1 MHVKAEIMDAN
12 AIDRSIARIT
22 YEILEKNKGTAG
34 LCIVG
39 IYTRGAQIAK
49 RVAAKIKEIE
59 GTDVEIGFLDI
70 TPYRDDRQGKA
81 PAKPASH
88 LPFSLEGRTVILMD
102 DVMYTGRSV
111 RAAIDGLF
119 TFGRPQ
125 CIQLAVLVDRGHRE
139 LPMRADYVGKN
150 LPTSKAEAVKVF
162 LKEVDGESKVV
173 IYEEDV

>member
-70 TPYRDDRQGKA
+70 TPYRDDRRGEA
-81 PAKPASH
+81 GEDTTEIGFPIEGRRVVLVDDVIH
-88 LPFSLEGRTVILMD
+88 TGRTVRA
-102 DVMYTGRSV
+102 VSYTHLRGIECKLFLWCYRNIKGSV
-111 RAAIDGLF
+111 
-119 TFGRPQ
+119 
-125 CIQLAVLVDRGHRE
+125 
-139 LPMRADYVGKN
+139 
-150 LPTSKAEAVKVF
+150 
-162 LKEVDGESKVV
+162 
-173 IYEEDV
+173 